1 MSEIDRDDA
10 GAFGAGILGERWR
23 DRALLGCAALSVGV
37 HLWFVFSGLIPSLVA
52 RPLHLALGLPFV
64 FLFAPA
70 RSAADRL
77 FAGICALAGGGA
89 CLYVVV
95 NRPALI
101 DQYGA
106 LKGFDQYL
114 LAAVLIL
121 VVLEMARRAV
131 QPALPTFAALTLLYG
146 FFGDWIPGQFGHPG
160 VPVEY
165 MLGTL
170 VIAEGGLWG
179 SLTGISVDLIV
190 PFLILG
196 SFVSAGEAGNGFMA
210 LSTQLAGRFRA
221 GAAKVAVMASAM
233 YGTISGSASANVA
246 STGVITVPAMVRL
259 GYPRPFAAAIEAV
272 ASTGGQIMPPVM
284 GAGVFLMAE
293 FLRTTYADL
302 MVAALLPALLYFYTA
317 WVGAHHFAL
326 RHDLRGLAASELP
339 GWARVARTA
348 PFFLLPFGIL
358 VAMLMVGE
366 YAAPYSAV
374 FATAVTVVLLSVNS
388 AGTISSATWWRRFQ
402 TGLVDAANQ
411 TAFIAAVIVCSGVIV
426 GVFAMTGVGVKI
438 TSAIISL
445 SGGHLWPALVMTAL
459 ACLVLGAELPTTAAY
474 LICIAV
480 AGPALQ
486 KLGLPELHAHLFVFW
501 YALLCTLTPP
511 VAGNVFIAA
520 NIAKTPWMPV
530 AWLSMRLGMGLFVIP
545 LGFVA
550 NPTLLHLAGQ
560 PWLACL
566 AGLKLAAGIW
576 LMSHGVIR
584 ETAATWRSWTAFAAG
599 TAVVFAFGI

>member
-1 MSEIDRDDA
+1 MAGIERDDA
-10 GAFGAGILGERWR
+10 RAFGAGIVGAGWR
-23 DRALLGCAALSVGV
+23 DRALVACAALSVGV
-37 HLWFVFSGLIPSLVA
+37 HIYFVFSGLIPSLVA

-70 RSAADRL
+70 RGTIERIAGLACAT
-77 FAGICALAGGGA
+77 AGIAA
-89 CLYVVV
+89 CLYVVL
-95 NRPALI
+95 NRPVLI
-101 DQYGA
+101 EQYGA
-106 LKGFDQYL
+106 LKGVTQYV
-114 LAAVLIL
+114 LAAALIL

-131 QPALPTFAALTLLYG
+131 QPALPAFAAIALLYG
-146 FFGDWIPGQFGHPG
+146 FFGNRIPGQFGHPG
-160 VPVEY
+160 VPLEY

-246 STGVITVPAMVRL
+246 STGVITVPAMIRL

-293 FLRTTYADL
+293 FLRTTYANL

-317 WVGAHHFAL
+317 WIGAHHFAL
-326 RHDLRGLAASELP
+326 RHNLRGLDASALP
-339 GWARVARTA
+339 GWTRVARTV
-348 PFFLLPFGIL
+348 PFFVLPFGLL
-358 VAMLMVGE
+358 VGMLLAGGYGAS
-366 YAAPYSAV
+366 YAAV
-374 FATAVTVVLLSVNS
+374 LATAATVLLLGVESTGRLSIGVW
-388 AGTISSATWWRRFQ
+388 ARRLR

-411 TAFIAAVIVCSGVIV
+411 AAFIAAVIICSGIIV
-426 GVFAMTGVGVKI
+426 GVFAMTGLGVKI

-445 SGGHLWPALVMTAL
+445 SGGKLWAALLMTAL
-459 ACLVLGAELPTTAAY
+459 ACTMLGMELPTTAAY

-486 KLGLPELHAHLFVFW
+486 KLGLPELHSHLFVFW

-511 VAGNVFIAA
+511 VCGNVFIAA
-520 NIAKTPWMPV
+520 NIAQTPWLPV
-530 AWLSMRLGMGLFVIP
+530 AWLSMRMGLGLFVIP

-550 NPTLLHLAGQ
+550 NPTLLYLATQ
-560 PWLACL
+560 PVLACL
-566 AGLKLAAGIW
+566 AALKLALGIW

-584 ETAATWRSWTAFAAG
+584 ETAASWRSWVAFAAG
-599 TAVVFAFGI
+599 AAVVFAFGI